1 MKQNWLSKLIRLFCM
16 LFRPFSIR
24 ETVMIHSENL
34 RKISPVSSSHRQSRR
49 ESIIELLYR
58 KLPAQYF
65 SFLFSTRLV
74 AAFSDCGDSKSLV
87 FPSRSC
93 GLDWDQEGSSDYNL
107 PCPQATCRIRKFANI
122 PHPLLVSCNA
132 TSNSWTVS
140 QLVCLTAAAACASLG
155 AIQRKSSTKIEQ
167 ANYYFIQAQL
177 FFPL

>member
-34 RKISPVSSSHRQSRR
+34 RKISPVSSSHRQSRWCSSHRQSRR

-93 GLDWDQEGSSDYNL
+93 GLDWDQEGSSDYSL

-140 QLVCLTAAAACASLG
+140 QLVCLTAAAAWVVLLPWAGCN
-155 AIQRKSSTKIEQ
+155 TKEE
-167 ANYYFIQAQL
+167 
-177 FFPL
+177 